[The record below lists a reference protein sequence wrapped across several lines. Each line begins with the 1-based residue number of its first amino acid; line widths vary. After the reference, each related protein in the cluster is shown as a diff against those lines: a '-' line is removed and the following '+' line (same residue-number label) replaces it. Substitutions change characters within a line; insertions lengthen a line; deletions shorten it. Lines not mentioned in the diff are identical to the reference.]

1 MKKTLDENLKKHYI
15 KKHNLM
21 DIFDE
26 RLLTGSQ
33 LFSFDKGDFII
44 KAGNYLEYYYIFVG
58 GKIKVLNILEN
69 GRALLLKFYE
79 EMDIIGDL
87 EILKK
92 SKPQCNVI
100 AVESSFLIG
109 IPRDNILRYGFDNKN
124 FMEFTIIS
132 LTNKLESTSNNS
144 SYNLLYPLINR
155 LSSYINEHSSEDN
168 TIEFTSSFQEIS
180 EFLGTSYKHLN
191 RTLKEMETLNI
202 IKRNGKK
209 IIILDKPKLKSLSKN
224 IYR

>member
-1 MKKTLDENLKKHYI
+1 MKKTLSEELKTYYI
-15 KKHNLM
+15 KEHNLM
-21 DIFDE
+21 DIFDDK
-26 RLLTGSQ
+26 LLLGSQ
-33 LFSFDKGDFII
+33 IFSFDKGDFII
-44 KAGNYLEYYYIFVG
+44 RAGDYLDFYYIFVD

-69 GRALLLKFYE
+69 GKAILLKFYE
-79 EMDIIGDL
+79 DIDIIGDL

-92 SKPQCNVI
+92 SKLQCNII
-100 AVESSFLIG
+100 AVEESYLIA
-109 IPRDNILRYGFDNKN
+109 IPIENILKYGFENKK

-132 LTNKLESTSNNS
+132 LANKLESTSNNS

-155 LSSYINEHSSEDN
+155 LCSYINEHSSKNN

-191 RTLKEMETLNI
+191 RTLKDLEKMNI

-209 IIILDKPKLKSLSKN
+209 IIILDRLKLKSLSKN
-224 IYR
+224 IYK